1 MHFQLNFF
9 TKPCASLCRRAVSCE
24 IIRTAQLLA
33 INSIKQRTNQPIMTA
48 TGSACYVQQLHH
60 QVCLLQQQYLCRLS
74 LPSRAL
80 ENNLS
85 MGINYL
91 CTLIQTY
98 AHSGARYVP
107 VLIPRRTKEPKRRHI
122 GAPQFADVSL
132 LKVAIGR
139 AVPYRNGGGGGQ
151 LALSTFQSP

>member
-1 MHFQLNFF
+1 
-9 TKPCASLCRRAVSCE
+9 
-24 IIRTAQLLA
+24 
-33 INSIKQRTNQPIMTA
+33 
-48 TGSACYVQQLHH
+48 
-60 QVCLLQQQYLCRLS
+60 
-74 LPSRAL
+74 
-80 ENNLS
+80 

-98 AHSGARYVP
+98 AHSGVRYVP

-122 GAPQFADVSL
+122 GAPPQFADVSL

-139 AVPYRNGGGGGQ
+139 AVPYRNGGGDGGQ

>member
-1 MHFQLNFF
+1 MSKSRVLRNNSHSSAAGDKFNK
-9 TKPCASLCRRAVSCE
+9 TENKPTNNDSYRQRLLRATTASSGLLVAAV
-24 IIRTAQLLA
+24 
-33 INSIKQRTNQPIMTA
+33 
-48 TGSACYVQQLHH
+48 G
-60 QVCLLQQQYLCRLS
+60 LCRLS

-98 AHSGARYVP
+98 AHSRARYVP

-122 GAPQFADVSL
+122 GAPPQFADVSL

-139 AVPYRNGGGGGQ
+139 AVPYRNGGQ